1 MVDDYIRGVYYLHI
15 PDDLSTS
22 NSKDWLLVRII
33 ELQLKELLRSGGRD
47 ESMNVKIKTFT
58 SSIKWEIFEILVF
71 EKEKVIPFVMK
82 PDTYVTYSK
91 QLEEN
96 RQHYDYL
103 SMS

>member
-1 MVDDYIRGVYYLHI
+1 MRC
-15 PDDLSTS
+15 LSTAS
-22 NSKDWLLVRII
+22 SKDWLLVRII

-96 RQHYDYL
+96 RQHSDYL